1 MVGPSNS
8 GDLISS
14 LDIGNLLHLQNSDFT
29 SSTIISV
36 KLSGTENYIVW
47 IAAMK
52 LTINT
57 RNKTGFIDGSCVT
70 SSLLSKETLPD
81 VKDAFAIVSRDFVAK
96 TNNCNNNGNKN
107 IDNNKRFRSSVN
119 SGNNRGPNLLCK
131 NYGKVGHTIERYFDL
146 IGYPSG
152 YNKKPGPKQNGS
164 KTFNANSVSTSNE
177 NGTTLSFSNEQ
188 IMKLINLINEINEV
202 PSGNVQTNMARH
214 PNGTLTKV
222 KYVGN
227 LKLSENVILFDV
239 LVVPEYCVSLLSVNK
254 LFKDNRMFVGFTE
267 TKCFIQDLQL
277 NKIVG
282 TGSENGGLYMFDTP
296 SSFSSKYQTLGNHSA
311 MCFVSKS
318 LWHTRSGHPS
328 DMLHYDFNSTKD
340 SQVSPCDI
348 CHKAKQT
355 REHFPF
361 SDHQTTTI
369 GELIHLD
376 LWGPYKV
383 VSKDGFRYFLTIV
396 DDYTRVAVKTVR
408 YDNGTEFVNNKMNN
422 LFNSLGIV
430 HQTSCAYTPQQNG
443 IVERKH
449 IHLLNVARSLLFQSG
464 IPLCMWNECILTD
477 AYLIN
482 TLTSYVLDGKSP
494 FELVYGFK
502 PKLSHLRSFGYL
514 CFSSILNNS
523 DKFSASKDDSATSMG
538 DNSSSEGNVPFAS
551 SGPIAQRNL
560 PENSGQVQLDV
571 KRSSGSVK
579 MPAKFNDYSSEPT
592 SYYEAIKNLNWV
604 EAMNNEI
611 EALNRN
617 NTWTICDLSSRRK
630 VVGSKCKRDGFDYLE
645 TFSHVV
651 KMSTVRCMLNVAI
664 CNKWDLFQLD
674 INNAFLYGDL
684 SEDVYMTLPHG
695 FDNEKSKVCKLNRS
709 LYGLKQAP
717 MQWNA
722 KLTKALIKHRQ
733 SSV

>member
-1 MVGPSNS
+1 S
-8 GDLISS
+8 GSDSKPHVSS
-14 LDIGNLLHLQNSDFT
+14 
-29 SSTIISV
+29 
-36 KLSGTENYIVW
+36 
-47 IAAMK
+47 
-52 LTINT
+52 
-57 RNKTGFIDGSCVT
+57 
-70 SSLLSKETLPD
+70 
-81 VKDAFAIVSRDFVAK
+81 FVAK

-107 IDNNKRFRSSVN
+107 IDNNKRFGSFVN

-131 NYGKVGHTIERYFDL
+131 NYGKVGHTIDRCFDL
-146 IGYPSG
+146 IGYPPG

-188 IMKLINLINEINEV
+188 IMKLMNLINEINEV
-202 PSGNVQTNMARH
+202 PSRNVQTNMARH

-254 LFKDNRMFVGFTE
+254 LFKDNRMFVGFTK

-277 NKIVG
+277 NKIVR

-296 SSFSSKYQTLGNHSA
+296 SSFSSKYQTLGNNSA

-318 LWHTRSGHPS
+318 LWHIRSGHPS
-328 DMLHYDFNSTKD
+328 DMLHYDFNFTKD

-396 DDYTRVAVKTVR
+396 DDYTRVAWVILSKL
-408 YDNGTEFVNNKMNN
+408 KMI
-422 LFNSLGIV
+422 LGIV

-443 IVERKH
+443 IAERKH
-449 IHLLNVARSLLFQSG
+449 IHLLNVARSLLFQSD

-523 DKFSASKDDSATSMG
+523 DKFSASPNDDGRGSVTPNDDGNVHSCTINSDVSEDDSATSMG

-571 KRSSGSVK
+571 RRSSGYVK
-579 MPAKFNDYSSEPT
+579 MPTKFNDYSSEPT
-592 SYYEAIKNLNWV
+592 SYYEAIKNPNWV

-617 NTWTICDLSSRRK
+617 NTWTICDLSSGRK
-630 VVGSKCKRDGFDYLE
+630 AVGSKWL
-645 TFSHVV
+645 
-651 KMSTVRCMLNVAI
+651 
-664 CNKWDLFQLD
+664 
-674 INNAFLYGDL
+674 
-684 SEDVYMTLPHG
+684 
-695 FDNEKSKVCKLNRS
+695 
-709 LYGLKQAP
+709 
-717 MQWNA
+717 
-722 KLTKALIKHRQ
+722 
-733 SSV
+733 